1 MTTVKYKQRNK
12 YRGFSLAEAVIA
24 TVVLGIAAA
33 GVLLPFTSG
42 VSVRAEGERRTL
54 AAKLASDL
62 MEEIISDHFNG
73 IDNIVTKYNYSE
85 PQGQVKT
92 DADEAVFTDLNYS
105 KFSRVVT
112 CAEVYV
118 PQESSTGEKKFILA
132 TVRVYYNGGEIAI
145 INRLISK

>member
-1 MTTVKYKQRNK
+1 MKKLSCKNRE
-12 YRGFSLAEAVIA
+12 GFTLAEAVIA

-54 AAKLASDL
+54 GAKLASDL

-73 IDNIVTKYNYSE
+73 IDILAKNYTE
-85 PQGQVKT
+85 PQGQVK
-92 DADEAVFTDLNYS
+92 DASEAVFTDLNYA
-105 KFSRVVT
+105 KFSRGVT

-118 PQESSTGEKKFILA
+118 PQESGTGEKKFILA
-132 TVRVYYNGGEIAI
+132 TVQVNYEGKEIAI